1 MLVDDKCYGTKPSKN
16 RVCVCVCVQEACVH
30 AKLIQSLTLC
40 NYMDCSLM
48 GSSVSE
54 ILQARILEQVA
65 MPSSRESSQ
74 SRDRI
79 HVSYGSCLADRFFA
93 TTHMFRMQG
102 NKTFSS
108 VQFSSVT
115 KSCPALC
122 NQEDC
127 STPGF
132 PVHHQLS
139 EFTQTHVH

>member
-1 MLVDDKCYGTKPSKN
+1 MLVDDKCYGTKPNKN

-40 NYMDCSLM
+40 NYMYCSLL

-54 ILQARILEQVA
+54 ILQVRILEQVA
-65 MPSSRESSQ
+65 MPSPRGFSQ
-74 SRDRI
+74 FRDRI
-79 HVSYGSCLADRFFA
+79 HVSYVSCLGRQVLYHQPTCLGCKA
-93 TTHMFRMQG
+93 TKH
-102 NKTFSS
+102 S

-115 KSCPALC
+115 KLCPALC
-122 NQEDC
+122 NQVDC
-127 STPGF
+127 STPGL